1 MAKFLDDLKHDVR
14 VYAAMMKLQFRA
26 GTALRGAFVTQ
37 VVGMVFNNI
46 ALLAAWLFLF
56 ARFGTIHGWSSTQLI
71 GLQGINMLIYGLML
85 GAAGGITMLPQH
97 VDQGSFDTFLTRP
110 VGLISQ
116 IASCSFDI
124 STIGDFGLGVVLMAW
139 YVIHAHASAMALLL
153 FVVMMLLG
161 CILFW
166 CFVGLLPSTLAFY
179 VFDSERLIR
188 YFAYVFLDGGMYPT
202 GVIGGALRAVLLTGF
217 PALFIG
223 AVQIDVLRG
232 VHWRLVGLGV
242 IVTVFWLCL
251 SLWLFRRSVRRYESA
266 NLVGARL

>member
-1 MAKFLDDLKHDVR
+1 MAKFFENFKHDAG
-14 VYAAMMKLQFRA
+14 VYAATMKLQFRA
-26 GTALRGAFVTQ
+26 GAALRGAFITQ
-37 VVGMVFNNI
+37 VIGMVFNNL

-56 ARFGTIHGWSSTQLI
+56 ARFGTIHGWNSAQLV

-110 VGLISQ
+110 VGVITQ
-116 IASCSFDI
+116 IASCAFDV
-124 STIGDFGLGVVLMAW
+124 STLGDFGLGVVLVAW
-139 YVIHAHASAMALLL
+139 YVLHAHASAMALLL
-153 FVVMMLLG
+153 FVTLMLIG
-161 CILFW
+161 CVLFW

-188 YFAYVFLDGGMYPT
+188 YFAYVFLDGGIYPT

-232 VHWRLVGLGV
+232 LHWWLVGLGA
-242 IVTVFWLCL
+242 IVTAFWCAF

-266 NLVGARL
+266 NLVGAR